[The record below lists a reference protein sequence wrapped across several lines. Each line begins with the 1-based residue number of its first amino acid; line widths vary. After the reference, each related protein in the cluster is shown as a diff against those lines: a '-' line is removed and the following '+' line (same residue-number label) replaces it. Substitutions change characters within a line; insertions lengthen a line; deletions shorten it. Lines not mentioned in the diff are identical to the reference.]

1 MEERMAESAGGG
13 IGFAST
19 IQPYFTQL
27 DRDQMMDANH
37 TSGFTLDLW
46 SASDVQQNFAM
57 ISRVI
62 QRGQMPPAGSP
73 PYSDGPW
80 AQSKITQFLSDFNAW
95 KAAGFPP

>member
-1 MEERMAESAGGG
+1 MGESAGSG

-19 IQPYFTQL
+19 IQPYFTKL
-27 DRDQMMDANH
+27 DRDQMMDGGH
-37 TSGFTLDLW
+37 TGGFTLDLW
-46 SASDVQQNFAM
+46 SASDVQQNFAV

-73 PYSDGPW
+73 PDTDGPW
-80 AQSKITQFLSDFNAW
+80 PPAKIKQFMTDFNAW